1 MRFKLIMV
9 FANEDKTEQVLDAS
23 RNASAT
29 GATIINKAL
38 GQGLEKV
45 VGIFGL
51 EILHP
56 RAVVLILAE
65 ERRAD

>member
-9 FANEDKTEQVLDAS
+9 FADEDKTEQVLDAS
-23 RNASAT
+23 RNAGAT
-29 GATIINKAL
+29 GCIKKAL
-38 GQGLEKV
+38 GQGLEKG